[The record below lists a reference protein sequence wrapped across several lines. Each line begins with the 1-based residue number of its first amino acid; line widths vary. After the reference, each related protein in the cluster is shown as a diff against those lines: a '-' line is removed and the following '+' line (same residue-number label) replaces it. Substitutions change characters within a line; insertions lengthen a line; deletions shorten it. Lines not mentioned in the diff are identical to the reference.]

1 MRKQPACKKRVP
13 TLLWVYLHEV
23 RVKLGVLDICWL
35 NDANGIEKKRC
46 FRVTLFCLAP
56 ESSGIM
62 VNLDVLLQ
70 VSQQL
75 VSVKMLGEVELAFL
89 AFLALPASSDEKFLV
104 ILDELAA
111 GEQVEAH
118 LVEQL
123 AIHCLLQQLV
133 E

>member
-1 MRKQPACKKRVP
+1 
-13 TLLWVYLHEV
+13 
-23 RVKLGVLDICWL
+23 
-35 NDANGIEKKRC
+35 
-46 FRVTLFCLAP
+46 
-56 ESSGIM
+56 M

-89 AFLALPASSDEKFLV
+89 AFLALPAASDEKFLV

-111 GEQVEAH
+111 GEQVETH

-123 AIHCLLQQLV
+123 PIHCLLQQLV